1 MILMPENACVVCIR
15 VLLSASICLS
25 TLQKHEGCFVLI
37 LKSAWGVLST
47 LYFWA
52 WGVLSA
58 FKKTCGGFRPPITKW
73 TWGVLSVGC
82 FVLHSSC
89 TQDFQDFFSKGDNSE
104 RGHNSE
110 KKKIRVIFFFMRNPY
125 IKFQDTSIH
134 CLKVS
139 NFIRKW

>member
-1 MILMPENACVVCIR
+1 MHVVCIR
-15 VLLSASICLS
+15 MLLSASICLS
-25 TLQKHEGCFVLI
+25 TLQKHEGGFVLI

-82 FVLHSSC
+82 FVLHSPIMPPRNTTKMQIHINNQPVNVFGFLRFTSF
-89 TQDFQDFFSKGDNSE
+89 DF
-104 RGHNSE
+104 
-110 KKKIRVIFFFMRNPY
+110 
-125 IKFQDTSIH
+125 
-134 CLKVS
+134 
-139 NFIRKW
+139 

>member
-1 MILMPENACVVCIR
+1 MHVVCIR
-15 VLLSASICLS
+15 MRLSASICLS

-47 LYFWA
+47 LYFLV

-82 FVLHSSC
+82 FVLHSNDS
-89 TQDFQDFFSKGDNSE
+89 SKA
-104 RGHNSE
+104 
-110 KKKIRVIFFFMRNPY
+110 
-125 IKFQDTSIH
+125 Q
-134 CLKVS
+134 S
-139 NFIRKW
+139 NAPINAYLDC